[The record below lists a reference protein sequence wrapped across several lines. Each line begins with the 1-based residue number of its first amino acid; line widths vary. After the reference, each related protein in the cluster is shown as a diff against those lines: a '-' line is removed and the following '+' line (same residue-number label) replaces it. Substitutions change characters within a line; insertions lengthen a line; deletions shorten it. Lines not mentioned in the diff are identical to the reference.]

1 MITNPTEKDFTKFKK
16 SKTMQLPRYTEE
28 SAEFKTDATLLY
40 ECMNH
45 WSNLRELRERTA
57 RALRYVR
64 GDQWKDFITDPK
76 TGKQITEEDYIKGQ
90 GKIPLKQNQIRQLMN
105 NRIGQY
111 RSNPTKSVVFTRRRE
126 DAPVAEM
133 FSNSLECSL
142 QLNQAKRIDIRNFE
156 MFLSSGTAFWKTE
169 YDYWANRNIED
180 VLITCPTIFSMF
192 FNTDMEDHR
201 YRDLRIIGQ
210 LVDSTID
217 DVVRAYAKTPAQER
231 KIRSI
236 YSTQSN
242 QIQSNQLLAKNR
254 VKDFLSP
261 KIGMCRVIQVWY
273 QKGSWKTY
281 VHDTMDGTYNV
292 VEQSVEQI
300 GELNRQRIEA
310 AAQIGIEE
318 SDVRLMTAEPKFE
331 MQWYVKHL
339 STSGHVLYEGLSPY
353 EHEEHPYTLLLYPL
367 MDGEV
372 WGWVEDIIDQQRY
385 VNRLMT
391 MMNMIMSDKG
401 ALMIPSDSI
410 PDDMSPEDF
419 AEQHED
425 LNGIIVYKPNVNRTA
440 PQHIQNNSTAA
451 GLGEIFTIQMNLLKE
466 IGGTGGAIQGI
477 APSSGTPSSRYAME
491 AQNSSINS
499 IDTNQ
504 TFAEAIKERD
514 LKIIKL
520 QRQFYDQPRHL
531 AISGKVASE
540 DSRTYDPRLAKV
552 VEIDMTVAQST
563 DTPMFRM
570 EADNMLLDMVKSQM
584 IDTKLFL
591 EHCSWPFADKLLDA
605 IEKREQDPNAQ
616 IPPEVNQ
623 MVSQNPKAQQMLS
636 QAIGR

>member
-1 MITNPTEKDFTKFKK
+1 MITNPTAQDFKKFKD
-16 SKTMQLPRYTEE
+16 SGALQLPRYSED
-28 SAEFKTDATLLY
+28 SADFKVDQALLM

-45 WSNLRELRERTA
+45 WSNLRELRERTS

-76 TGKQITEEDYIKGQ
+76 TGNQITEEDYIKGQ

-156 MFLSSGTAFWKTE
+156 LFLSSGTAFWKTE

-180 VLITCPTIFSMF
+180 VLITTPTIFRMF
-192 FNTDMEDHR
+192 FNTDIEDHR
-201 YRDLRIIGQ
+201 YRDLRIIGE
-210 LVDSTID
+210 LVDSPIEEII
-217 DVVRAYAKTPAQER
+217 RAYAKTPAQER
-231 KIRSI
+231 AIRAI
-236 YSTQSN
+236 YNPQIN
-242 QIQSNQLLAKNR
+242 QIQNNQLLAKSRAKN
-254 VKDFLSP
+254 FLTP
-261 KIGMCRVIQVWY
+261 ATGMCRVIQVWY

-281 VHDTMDGTYNV
+281 VHDTMDGSYNI

-300 GELNRQRIEA
+300 GILNRQRIDA
-310 AAQIGIEE
+310 AVSMGIEE
-318 SDVRLMTAEPKFE
+318 AKVPLMTAETKFE
-331 MQWYVKHL
+331 RQWYVKHMT
-339 STSGHVLYEGLSPY
+339 TSGHVLYEALSPY

-401 ALMIPSDSI
+401 ALLIPSDSI
-410 PDDMSPEDF
+410 PDDMSPSDF
-419 AEQHED
+419 ADEYES
-425 LNGIIVYKPNVNRTA
+425 LNGIIVYKPNANRVV
-440 PQHIQNNSTAA
+440 PQHVQNNSTAA

-504 TFAEAIKERD
+504 TFAESIKERD
-514 LKIIKL
+514 LKVIKL

-540 DSRTYDPRLAKV
+540 DSRTYDPKLAKN

-570 EADNMLLDMVKSQM
+570 EADNMLMEMVKSQM

-605 IEKREQDPNAQ
+605 MEKRAQDPNAA

-623 MVSQNPKAQQMLS
+623 VVNQNPKAQQMLS